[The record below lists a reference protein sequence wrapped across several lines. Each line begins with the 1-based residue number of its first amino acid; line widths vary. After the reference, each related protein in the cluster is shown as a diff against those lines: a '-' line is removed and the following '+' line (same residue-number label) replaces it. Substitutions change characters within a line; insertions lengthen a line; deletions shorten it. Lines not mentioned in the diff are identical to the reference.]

1 MPSYIRMNEAP
12 PQEKR
17 GPKGRGTVQPTLLE
31 RCKRRIE
38 KDRGALIHMVRST
51 CVRDRESRA
60 RSLVEEIVLDEGR
73 GAQSERLDDGL
84 SPASG
89 WSVTTGFGASG
100 GGKREGGFTARGGGG
115 DGGGGG
121 GAGGSSEGMSIEPC
135 TSTEEGSGL
144 SGRGRGDEGGW
155 YSEDSLDEEERE
167 ELLLKLESILMQ
179 EAELENWRTEAQR
192 VDDEEKKKILYYA
205 GWCGEN

>member
-1 MPSYIRMNEAP
+1 MNEVAP
-12 PQEKR
+12 HERR
-17 GPKGRGTVQPTLLE
+17 GPKGRKSTVHSSLLE

-73 GAQSERLDDGL
+73 GVQCERMDDGL

-89 WSVTTGFGASG
+89 WSVATGFRGGIRGEVGSDFLALASGSG
-100 GGKREGGFTARGGGG
+100 GGGPVGGGG
-115 DGGGGG
+115 SAGMSMEPHAYAEEGGG
-121 GAGGSSEGMSIEPC
+121 
-135 TSTEEGSGL
+135 
-144 SGRGRGDEGGW
+144 SGRQFDESGW
-155 YSEDSLDEEERE
+155 SSEDSLDEEERE
-167 ELLLKLESILMQ
+167 ELLLKLESILLQ

-205 GWCGEN
+205 GWCGET